1 MDGFLLINKPKG
13 MTSHDVVFK
22 IKKKFHLDKVGHTG
36 TLDPFASGLMILC
49 LGKATK
55 LAHLFSDLNKS
66 YDGTIVF
73 GNHYD
78 TYDTTGSIEQ
88 TKIIDLDQ
96 DEIDRAMSSF
106 IGTYDQLPPMY
117 SAIKIKGQKL
127 YNLARQG
134 IVVERDTRLVEI
146 FDFKMVQ
153 YMSALKCTFISEV
166 SKGTYIRSLI
176 VDLAEKLNT
185 YAALETLNRLTVG
198 SYSLSNAKSI
208 EEVTENDMIT
218 LESYFKDYPSI
229 VLNEY
234 MIKLIQNGVYL
245 DERQII
251 TDKPFIVCNENKQ
264 MIAYYEIKNLNQYK
278 PVLIF

>member
-1 MDGFLLINKPKG
+1 
-13 MTSHDVVFK
+13 
-22 IKKKFHLDKVGHTG
+22 
-36 TLDPFASGLMILC
+36 
-49 LGKATK
+49 
-55 LAHLFSDLNKS
+55 
-66 YDGTIVF
+66 
-73 GNHYD
+73 
-78 TYDTTGSIEQ
+78 
-88 TKIIDLDQ
+88 
-96 DEIDRAMSSF
+96 
-106 IGTYDQLPPMY
+106 MY